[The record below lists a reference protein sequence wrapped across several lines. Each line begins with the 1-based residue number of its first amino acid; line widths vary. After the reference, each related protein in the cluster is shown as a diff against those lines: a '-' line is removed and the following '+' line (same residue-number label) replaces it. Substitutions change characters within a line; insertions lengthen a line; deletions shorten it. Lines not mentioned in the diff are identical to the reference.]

1 MVIIVL
7 KIEVINNQ
15 NIDGQID
22 IVEEK
27 ADVKVNTLNGKI
39 YLMYKTE
46 TDSVMI
52 IVAKDSVTVK
62 RSGNVNSTMVFKR
75 GKKTKTIYNMP
86 YGKWLMEIET
96 EKIVNAMT
104 ETGGQLRLVY
114 AMTIQG
120 QRIFND
126 MRITVK

>member
-62 RSGNVNSTMVFKR
+62 RSGNVNSTMVFER

-104 ETGGQLRLVY
+104 ETGGRLRLVY

-126 MRITVK
+126 MRISVK

>member
-62 RSGNVNSTMVFKR
+62 RSGSVNSTMVFER

-104 ETGGQLRLVY
+104 ETGGRLRLVY

>member
-1 MVIIVL
+1 ML
-7 KIEVINNQ
+7 KIEVINHQ

-22 IVEEK
+22 TVEEK
-27 ADVKVNTLNGKI
+27 APVKVNTLKEKI

-52 IVAKDSVTVK
+52 IAAKDSVTVK
-62 RSGNVNSTMVFKR
+62 RSGSVDSTIVFER
-75 GKKTKTIYNMP
+75 NKKTKTTYNMP

-104 ETGGQLRLVY
+104 ETGGRLRLVY
-114 AMTIQG
+114 TMTIQG
-120 QRIFND
+120 QKIFND
-126 MRITVK
+126 MKITVQ

>member
-1 MVIIVL
+1 
-7 KIEVINNQ
+7 
-15 NIDGQID
+15 
-22 IVEEK
+22 
-27 ADVKVNTLNGKI
+27 
-39 YLMYKTE
+39 MYKTE

-62 RSGNVNSTMVFKR
+62 RSGSVNSTMVFER

-104 ETGGQLRLVY
+104 ETGGRLRLVY

>member
-1 MVIIVL
+1 ML
-7 KIEVINNQ
+7 KIEVINHQ

-22 IVEEK
+22 TVEER
-27 ADVKVNTLNGKI
+27 APVKVNTLKGKI

-52 IVAKDSVTVK
+52 IAAKDSVTVK
-62 RSGNVNSTMVFKR
+62 RSGSVDSTIVFER
-75 GKKTKTIYNMP
+75 NKKTKTTYNMP

-104 ETGGQLRLVY
+104 ETGGRLRLVY
-114 AMTIQG
+114 TMTIQG
-120 QRIFND
+120 QKIFND
-126 MRITVK
+126 MKITVQ